1 MNIYSDATQLI
12 GKTPLLRLERI
23 QEKYALKAEIV
34 AKLECFNPYS
44 VKDRVAL
51 NIILQAEEKGLIKKG
66 DTIIE
71 PTSGNTGI
79 GLAFVGAL
87 RGYKVILVMPES
99 MSIERRK
106 LVKMLGAEVVLTPA
120 AQGMQGSLDKAEE
133 LRKQLGGY
141 IANQFSNQANAQAHE
156 LTTAKEILEDTDGKV
171 DIYVSAVGT
180 GGTLTGVGRVLKQ
193 HDPEIKVVAVEPAQS
208 PLLSK
213 GYAGPHKIQGIGA
226 NFIPSVLDT
235 EIVDEIVDIEDD
247 EAFEFARELAKT
259 EGVLCGISSG
269 AALAAAVKIASR
281 EQNKGKRI
289 VVVFPDTGE
298 RYMSTPLFD

>member
-51 NIILQAEEKGLIKKG
+51 NIILQAEEKGLLKKG

-180 GGTLTGVGRVLKQ
+180 GGTLTGVGRVLKK
-193 HDPEIKVVAVEPAQS
+193 HNSEIKVVAVEPAQS

-235 EIVDEIVDIEDD
+235 EIVDEIVDIEDE

-289 VVVFPDTGE
+289 VVIFPDTGE

>member
-1 MNIYSDATQLI
+1 MNIYSDATKLI

-51 NIILQAEEKGLIKKG
+51 NIILQAEEKGLLKKG

-180 GGTLTGVGRVLKQ
+180 GGTLTGVGRVLKKYNS
-193 HDPEIKVVAVEPAQS
+193 EIKVVAVEPAQS

-247 EAFEFARELAKT
+247 EAFEFAREIAKT